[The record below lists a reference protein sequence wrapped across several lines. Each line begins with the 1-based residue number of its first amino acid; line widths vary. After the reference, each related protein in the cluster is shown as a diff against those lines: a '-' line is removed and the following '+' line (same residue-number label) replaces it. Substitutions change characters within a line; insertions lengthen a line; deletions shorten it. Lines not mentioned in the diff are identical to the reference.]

1 MSATTV
7 SNIVSAME
15 ALMGQVKELQAAKA
29 AAEAASPAF
38 ALWAAAVQR
47 VLVTALVEQ
56 VAPEKVQFLST
67 LTPFHVH
74 PGVAEAQALVA
85 QVRGLRA
92 TTADDV
98 HDRVWNV
105 VRGVDRYAQG
115 IPLDEAVEKMAAEL
129 IKLRQQVAAAA
140 APAVGSS
147 AAPSAPAGA
156 VAELKAAVEAEK
168 KRREA
173 NAAKFL
179 EELPEELKKMVA
191 ARLLAKEVVGL
202 TLPYYTKENAA
213 AAVAV
218 LTSLGLVAEVDAS
231 DYCHVKVTKEQMER
245 LKREVMK

>member
-7 SNIVSAME
+7 SNIVASME
-15 ALMGQVKELQAAKA
+15 ALMGQVKELQAR
-29 AAEAASPAF
+29 
-38 ALWAAAVQR
+38 AAAVE
-47 VLVTALVEQ
+47 ALAHNRGAVME
-56 VAPEKVQFLST
+56 VQAHVSAEYERRTWAAISSALS
-67 LTPFHVH
+67 
-74 PGVAEAQALVA
+74 AEE
-85 QVRGLRA
+85 RNGLH
-92 TTADDV
+92 T
-98 HDRVWNV
+98 H
-105 VRGVDRYAQG
+105 
-115 IPLDEAVEKMAAEL
+115 EAVQKMAAEL
-129 IKLRQQVAAAA
+129 IKLRALAAAAA

-202 TLPYYTKENAA
+202 SLTYYTKENAA

-218 LTSLGLVAEVDAS
+218 LTKLGLVAEVVDARGE
-231 DYCHVKVTKEQMER
+231 YCPVHVTKEQMER